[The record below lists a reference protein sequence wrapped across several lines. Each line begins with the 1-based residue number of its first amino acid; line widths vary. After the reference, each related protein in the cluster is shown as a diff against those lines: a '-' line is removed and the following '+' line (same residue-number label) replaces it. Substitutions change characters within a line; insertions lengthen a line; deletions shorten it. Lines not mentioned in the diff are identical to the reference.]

1 MFIYI
6 ILSIVYGAVS
16 ILTSPLLLLNLVP
29 NFSVT
34 GGTLPF
40 GIDAIMVTAVSSFK
54 AVALIFPP
62 FEVVYQAAIVLLG
75 FEIIMFVLKLILGHR
90 APSHNIQ

>member
-6 ILSIVYGAVS
+6 VLTVIYGLVS
-16 ILTSPLLLLNLVP
+16 ILTSPLLLLNLIP

-40 GIDAIMVTAVSSFK
+40 GIDAIMVQAFSSFK
-54 AVALIFPP
+54 AVMLIFPP
-62 FEVVYQAAIVLLG
+62 FAVVYQAAILLLG
-75 FEIIMFVLKLILGHR
+75 FEVIMFILKLALGHR
-90 APSHNIQ
+90 APNHPIQ

>member
-1 MFIYI
+1 MFIYL
-6 ILSIVYGAVS
+6 ILSIIYGLVS

-40 GIDAIMVTAVSSFK
+40 GTDAIMVQAVSSFK
-54 AVALIFPP
+54 AVMLIFPP
-62 FEVVYQAAIVLLG
+62 FAVVYQAAILLLG
-75 FEIIMFVLKLILGHR
+75 FEVIMFILKLVLGHR
-90 APSHNIQ
+90 APSHHIQ